1 MTSIDV
7 LGDADAAEV
16 VAHVAEAQLD
26 PTRHVLYL
34 GADADSIATDLAAVA
49 AWRDRT
55 WVARDGDGSV
65 EGVVTADLDEQMG
78 RLWWLGPW
86 ARSPAVSAALL
97 DAAEPVVAGL
107 AREREFAPDERNAA
121 LVRIA
126 LDRGY
131 VADEASAVLVCDLDE
146 WPHVA
151 LPDLA
156 LVRPL
161 EPDDHAAVA
170 RLHDQLF
177 PGTHTAGRV
186 LVADEGTT
194 VHVYG
199 DEDPVG
205 YVATQVQADGSG
217 YIDFLGV
224 APGAR
229 GRGHGRALIAA
240 AMTALADRDVPTAN
254 LTVRVG
260 NAPARALYA
269 SLGLQ
274 EERRGAP
281 MRLGF
286 RVLPPV

>member
-1 MTSIDV
+1 M
-7 LGDADAAEV
+7 LGDGSAADV
-16 VAHVAEAQLD
+16 VEHVVEAQLD
-26 PTRHVLYL
+26 PTRHVIYL
-34 GADADSIATDLAAVA
+34 GCDRDSIATDLAAVA

-55 WVARDGDGSV
+55 WVARDDTGAV
-65 EGVVTADLDEQMG
+65 QGVLTADVDQDMG

-86 ARSPAVSAALL
+86 ARSAAVSEALL
-97 DAAEPVVAGL
+97 DAAEAVVGDL
-107 AREREFAPDERNAA
+107 AREREFAPDERNTE

-131 VADEASAVLVCDLDE
+131 VADEMSVVLTCDLDE

-161 EPDDHAAVA
+161 EADDRAAVA

-177 PGTHTAGRV
+177 PGTHTAGRA
-186 LVADEGTT
+186 LVADEDTT

-254 LTVRVG
+254 LTVRAG
-260 NAPARALYA
+260 NDRARALYA
-269 SLGLQ
+269 SLGFE
-274 EERRGAP
+274 EERRAPP
-281 MRLGF
+281 MRWGF
-286 RVLPPV
+286 RVVPPV

>member
-1 MTSIDV
+1 M
-7 LGDADAAEV
+7 LGDGSAAEV
-16 VAHVAEAQLD
+16 VAHVVEAQLD
-26 PTRHVLYL
+26 PSRHVIYL
-34 GADADSIATDLAAVA
+34 GCDAASIATDLTAVA

-55 WVARDGDGSV
+55 WVARDDGGTV
-65 EGVVTADLDEQMG
+65 VGVLTADVDADRG

-86 ARSPAVSAALL
+86 ARSTAVSQALL
-97 DAAEPVVAGL
+97 DAAEAGLDGL
-107 AREREFAPDERNAA
+107 AREREFAPDERNTD

-131 VADEASAVLVCDLDE
+131 VADEMSAVLVCDLEE
-146 WPHVA
+146 WPHVQ

-161 EPDDHAAVA
+161 EPDDRAAVA

-186 LVADEGTT
+186 LVADEDST

-254 LTVRVG
+254 LTVRAG
-260 NAPARALYA
+260 NTRARALYA
-269 SLGLQ
+269 SLGFE
-274 EERRGAP
+274 EERRATP
-281 MRLGF
+281 MRSGF
-286 RVLPPV
+286 RIVPPA